1 MNSTF
6 SKTILSATRKDKTAD
21 GGPIKKKARREITK
35 YLTFCY
41 LYFIQ

>member
-21 GGPIKKKARREITK
+21 GGPIKKKKQEEK
-35 YLTFCY
+35 
-41 LYFIQ
+41 